1 MSSDDRVITID
12 NPPTLAGGGRLGR
25 LRIAYRTWGRLAA
38 DAGNAVLV
46 CPALTGDRHVDR
58 WWSGLLGPG
67 RSLDPDTDFIV
78 AADVLGGSGDTTGPK
93 ARRGLRRWADRF
105 PAVSVRDMV
114 MVQRLLI
121 DALGIRRLKLV
132 IGGSLGGMQALEWA
146 LGQTECVESVVTI
159 AAPAR
164 QTAWA
169 SALNHVQRRAL
180 DGNGDLELARMIAML
195 SYRNWANLDDRFGPD
210 TGSERTA
217 RGWLDHHGRMLRE
230 RFDPV
235 SYRRLV
241 DAMDQHDIGSG
252 RSGWRSAAESIRA
265 RTLVVGITSD
275 LLYPPRDQQAL
286 ADAIPRA
293 DLEWLDAPQGH
304 DAFLIAQDQLDKIVS
319 AFRRFDDSQGASM
332 EARA

>member
-1 MSSDDRVITID
+1 MNTEDRVITID
-12 NPPTLAGGGRLGR
+12 SPSALAGGARLGS
-25 LRIAYRTWGRLAA
+25 LEIAYRTWGRLDA

-58 WWSGLLGPG
+58 WWPGLLGPG
-67 RSLDPDTDFIV
+67 CCLDPETDFII
-78 AADVLGGSGDTTGPK
+78 AADVLGGSGDTTGPMTS
-93 ARRGLRRWADRF
+93 RGNRPWADRF

-114 MVQRLLI
+114 TVQRLLV

-146 LGQTECVESVVTI
+146 IEHAERVETVVAI
-159 AAPAR
+159 AAPAF

-180 DGNGDLELARMIAML
+180 DSHGDLELARMIAML
-195 SYRNWANLDDRFGPD
+195 SYRNWNNLDDRFGPD

-217 RGWLDHHGRMLRE
+217 PGWLDHHGAMLRK

-235 SYRRLV
+235 SYRRLI
-241 DAMDQHDIGSG
+241 DAMDEHDIGRG
-252 RSGWRSAAESIRA
+252 RSGWREAARSIRA
-265 RTLVVGITSD
+265 CTLIVGITSD

-286 ADAIPRA
+286 ADAIPQA
-293 DLEWLDAPQGH
+293 DLAWLDAPQGH

-319 AFRRFDDSQGASM
+319 AFRRFDESQGVSM